1 MKLSPIPT
9 GTASRERTV
18 NILFLIDPAG
28 NPAKGIEGDRS
39 YIPRTKALLAPNINA
54 VFVPAPAA
62 WGDLRTSGAKL
73 LGAPVDAIFVSCQ
86 RYMDLIP
93 KPFASGNADLRGS
106 YLIPYG
112 AEANCPVI
120 PIAPLSHLFSVPE
133 APFLLQ
139 RYLSKVSRANDWY
152 KPGAFDWTLVTTA
165 SQRLEAIAA
174 CKAATLQAWDIE
186 TSGIDLGIASVSVY
200 DGKKAWVFPL
210 DGFDGTDPV
219 ANTHSLRTIAQQPAA
234 KIFHNGIFDQQY
246 LLRYNIITANWLWDT
261 MLMQY
266 CYYAEMQKDLGFSA
280 TFWLHDAIYWKDEGK
295 SGNRIDFFRYNARD
309 TWATYHILLA
319 QLNNNGKSLPAYAKA
334 NYLLK
339 FKMMF
344 PWLACNMEGLLV
356 DEAARVQCLA
366 VQKAKNEEMLASI
379 RTMAGDPNFNPG
391 SPAQMLALLKLYGYD
406 TATSADD
413 KALEKWKDKHPL
425 AIRFV
430 ESIRKFRESGK
441 LLSTYLEAHRLNNRI
456 YYSGSPMGA
465 ETGRAS
471 CRASSFSVDIN
482 ISNPRAKK
490 AVWKNY
496 GFQVQNVAPYVK
508 KFLRADPGF
517 VLCEIDKSQSESR
530 CTGYLSQD
538 LALIDA
544 VENSPD
550 FHCYNA
556 SKFFG
561 IPFDQLFDVASGK
574 VLNKQLR
581 TLAKPVNHGANYNMA
596 AQVLIDS
603 MGPRKVLEAKELLGL
618 PKLYSLTDVAVHLL
632 MGFCN
637 TYPRI
642 KGRGYTKLYHE
653 RGSKKDSVAALFN
666 ERTWYGEIIT
676 EIETTGRMVSP
687 SGWTRICL
695 GNPRVNKSDL
705 NKYVAHGPQHL
716 SVALVDEAFYDVL
729 LLQLGKYAG
738 KLRLK
743 AQIHDSLLFQVRPE
757 YQAQIIPEIKAI
769 MDSKSCA
776 IHGRTMV
783 IPTDAPEEGKLFW
796 SDLK

>member
-1 MKLSPIPT
+1 MKLSPIPP
-9 GTASRERTV
+9 GSASRERTV

-28 NPAKGIEGDRS
+28 NPATGVEGDRS
-39 YIPRTKALLAPNINA
+39 YIARAKALLAPNINA
-54 VFVPAPAA
+54 VFAPAPAA

-73 LGAPVDAIFVSCQ
+73 LGAPVDGIFVSCQ
-86 RYMDLIP
+86 RYMNLIP
-93 KPFASGNADLRGS
+93 RPFSSGNADLRGS
-106 YLIPYG
+106 YLVPYG
-112 AEANCPVI
+112 DGTCPVI

-133 APFLLQ
+133 APFLFQ
-139 RYLSKVSRANDWY
+139 RYVSKVSRSDFWY
-152 KPGAFDWTLVTTA
+152 KPNAFDWELVKTPA
-165 SQRLEAIAA
+165 QRALALDA
-174 CKAATLQAWDIE
+174 CSRAELQAWDIE
-186 TSGIDLGIASVSVY
+186 TSGISLGIASVSVY

-210 DGFDGTDPV
+210 DGFGDSNPL
-219 ANTHSLRTIAQQPAA
+219 ANVRALRTIAQQPAA

-246 LLRYNIITANWLWDT
+246 LLRYSIITSNWLWDT

-266 CYYAEMQKDLGFSA
+266 CYYAEMPKDLGFTAS
-280 TFWLHDAIYWKDEGK
+280 FWLHDAIYWKDEGK

-319 QLNNNGKSLPAYAKA
+319 QLNNNGKSLPDYVRN

-356 DEAARVQCLA
+356 DEAARLQCMA
-366 VQKAKNEEMLASI
+366 DQTAKNDTMLASI
-379 RTMAGDPNFNPG
+379 RLMTGDPNFNPA
-391 SPAQMLALLKLYGYD
+391 SPPQMLALLKLYGYGD
-406 TATSADD
+406 ATSADD
-413 KALEKWKDKHPL
+413 KHLEKWKDKHPL

-430 ESIRKFRESGK
+430 DAIRKYRESGK
-441 LLSTYLEAHRLNNRI
+441 LLSTYLDAPRLNNRI

-471 CRASSFSVDIN
+471 CRASSFSVDVN
-482 ISNPRAKK
+482 ISNPRAKVAK
-490 AVWKNY
+490 WKNY

-561 IPFDQLFDVASGK
+561 IPFEELFEVATGK
-574 VLNKQLR
+574 VLNKALR

-603 MGPRKVLEAKELLGL
+603 MGPRRVIEAKELLKL
-618 PKLYSLTDVAVHLL
+618 PKLYSLTEVAVHLL

-642 KGRGYTKLYHE
+642 KGRGYTRLYHE
-653 RGSKKDSVAALFN
+653 RGGKKDAVSALFN

-676 EIETTGRMVSP
+676 QIETTGRMVSP

-716 SVALVDEAFYDVL
+716 SVALVDEAFFDVL

-738 KLRLK
+738 KLWLK
-743 AQIHDSLLFQVRPE
+743 AQIHDSILFQVRPE
-757 YQAQIIPEIKAI
+757 FQAEIIPAIQAI
-769 MDSKSCA
+769 MNSKSCV

-783 IPTDAPEEGKLFW
+783 IPTDAPDEGKLFW